1 MLPYELA
8 SRESR
13 PENTTINVGDCCFG
27 AGQLVMIAGPCAV
40 EDPDMLADLAVMLR
54 GAGAHVLRGG
64 AYKPRTSPYSY
75 PGLGED
81 GLKHLARARDA
92 SGLPVI
98 TEVTDI
104 RDLDTVCKYADIL
117 QIGSRNMQN
126 FPLLREVGKTDYPV
140 LLKRGF
146 SATIEEW
153 LLAAEYILAG
163 GNHRVILCERGIR
176 TFENYTRNT
185 FDISAVPAIKHL
197 SHLPV
202 VADPSHGTGRRE
214 LVAPVARAAVAA
226 GADGL
231 MIEVHPNPDQA
242 LSDGY
247 QSLNPVDFGRL
258 MDELTPLTAALGRH
272 M

>member
-1 MLPYELA
+1 MPPYELA
-8 SRESR
+8 SREFR
-13 PENTTINVGDCCFG
+13 QENTTIEVGSCCFG
-27 AGQLVMIAGPCAV
+27 SGQLVMIAGPCAV
-40 EDPDMLADLAVMLR
+40 EDPDMLADLAVLLR
-54 GAGAHVLRGG
+54 NAGVHVLRGG

-75 PGLGED
+75 PGLGEE
-81 GLKHLARARDA
+81 GLQHLARARAA
-92 SGLPVI
+92 SGLPII

-104 RDLDTVCKYADIL
+104 RDLDVVCRYADIL

-126 FPLLREVGKTDYPV
+126 FPLLREVGKTSHPV

-146 SATIEEW
+146 SATLEEW
-153 LLAAEYILAG
+153 LLAAEYILSG
-163 GNHRVILCERGIR
+163 GNHRVIMCERGIR

-185 FDISAVPAIKHL
+185 FDISAVPALKHL

-214 LVAPVARAAVAA
+214 LVGPVARAAVAA

-231 MIEVHPNPDQA
+231 MIEVHPNPEQA
-242 LSDGY
+242 MSDGF
-247 QSLNPVDFGRL
+247 QSLTPEAFESL
-258 MDELTPLTAALGRH
+258 MGELSSLTAALGRY